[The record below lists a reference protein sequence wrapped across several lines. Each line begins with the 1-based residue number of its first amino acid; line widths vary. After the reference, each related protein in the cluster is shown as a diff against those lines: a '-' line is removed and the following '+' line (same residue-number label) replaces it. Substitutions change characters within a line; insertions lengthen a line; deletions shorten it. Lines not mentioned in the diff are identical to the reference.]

1 MPVQWRSRVRR
12 LQRALVAAVLLPLWL
27 PLLPAAARAGGID
40 DRAALQA
47 FVATGAITSRRLQ
60 QDLARAPWPPQELR
74 AAVARSYGVRLVALS
89 RYLDSAAGAAL
100 LRSQLIWWSTDLAP
114 QLRLAALRAA
124 ILADS
129 RDGSISLLGVVQRLP
144 LRFAL
149 AEGGAATPQP
159 SACGCSEGCGSAAV
173 AQLAFLIACLQ
184 AGATAAPPP

>member
-1 MPVQWRSRVRR
+1 MPVRWWSRVRR
-12 LQRALVAAVLLPLWL
+12 VQLALGAALLLL
-27 PLLPAAARAGGID
+27 PLLPAAARAAGND

-47 FVATGAITSRRLQ
+47 FVASGAINNRRLQ

-74 AAVARSYGVRLVALS
+74 AAVARTYGVRTVALS
-89 RYLDSAAGAAL
+89 RYLDSAAGTAL

-114 QLRLAALRAA
+114 QVRLAALRAA

-129 RDGSISLLGVVQRLP
+129 RDGSISLLGVVQGLP

-149 AEGGAATPQP
+149 AEGGVATPP
-159 SACGCSEGCGSAAV
+159 VSACGCPDGCGSSAV

-184 AGATAAPPP
+184 AGATAAPSP

>member
-12 LQRALVAAVLLPLWL
+12 LQRALGGAVLLPLLL
-27 PLLPAAARAGGID
+27 PLPPAAARAGGND

-60 QDLARAPWPPQELR
+60 QDLVRAPWPPQELR
-74 AAVARSYGVRLVALS
+74 AAVARNYGVRTVALS
-89 RYLDSAAGAAL
+89 RYLDTAAGAAL
-100 LRSQLIWWSTDLAP
+100 LRSQLSWWSTDLAP

-129 RDGSISLLGVVQRLP
+129 RDGSISLLGVVQGLP

-149 AEGGAATPQP
+149 AEGGAATPQR
-159 SACGCSEGCGSAAV
+159 SACGCPEGCGSSAV

-184 AGATAAPPP
+184 AGATAPPPP